1 MPSPHLERGLS
12 AGYTYAARRT
22 SLLMCAARIRQ
33 SLEGGKSGPLRHG
46 GPQTEAQAA
55 NSPTEA
61 QAAQASFEEAQLLGA
76 KLADILS
83 AAKQTGEQMPAE
95 AVDVLRVLIST
106 TAGARGWFVTLL
118 TNPDYD
124 AVFRP
129 PLDEGFLSAIC
140 EHPDPNIRLCTVP
153 SL

>member
-1 MPSPHLERGLS
+1 MKVAEYLHVTLGLKC
-12 AGYTYAARRT
+12 
-22 SLLMCAARIRQ
+22 M
-33 SLEGGKSGPLRHG
+33 
-46 GPQTEAQAA
+46 
-55 NSPTEA
+55 
-61 QAAQASFEEAQLLGA
+61 AQLLGG

-83 AAKQTGEQMPAE
+83 AARETDEPMPAE
-95 AVDVLRVLIST
+95 AVDVLRALIST

-129 PLDEGFLSAIC
+129 PLDEGFLCAIC